1 MEASAVR
8 EEKEQGTGILL
19 QDAKNL
25 ASGIAATC
33 WLRAR
38 RGAACRVGPTSS
50 LEIAY
55 PSCHPRD
62 RVDSTRRAHG
72 PHTRGNQRSDPR
84 EGEAHDR
91 LQHVGAATLQ
101 RLSSTSRAVARNC
114 LTLDP
119 PRTSSDG
126 VGSGVSRPAIGELNV
141 QREAATAPA
150 EAAQSPANCL
160 QTHSI
165 PPRSYGD
172 KSGCPQ
178 RAGSQ

>member
-33 WLRAR
+33 WLSAR
-38 RGAACRVGPTSS
+38 RGAACRVGSTSS

-55 PSCHPRD
+55 PSCHTRD
-62 RVDSTRRAHG
+62 RGDSTRKAHC
-72 PHTRGNQRSDPR
+72 PPTPCNQRSDQR
-84 EGEAHDR
+84 KEKHHER

-101 RLSSTSRAVARNC
+101 RLLSTSRAVARNC

-119 PRTSSDG
+119 PARAQTALGAASQG
-126 VGSGVSRPAIGELNV
+126 QRFGELNV
-141 QREAATAPA
+141 QREAATALA
-150 EAAQSPANCL
+150 EAARSPANCL
-160 QTHSI
+160 QT
-165 PPRSYGD
+165 
-172 KSGCPQ
+172 
-178 RAGSQ
+178 